1 MSIEHPEATEAAGE
15 TEAGGETEAPE
26 SDTLP
31 GAPAAE
37 SVQRP
42 RRRLRARTNP
52 LAIAALILA
61 VLLSPVAA
69 LFGHIALGQI
79 ARSRGRER
87 GVIPAW
93 IAVALGYLW
102 LIGLII
108 IVGAVVVALDGGGLP
123 WP

>member
-1 MSIEHPEATEAAGE
+1 MNAEQPEVVEG
-15 TEAGGETEAPE
+15 
-26 SDTLP
+26 DTLP
-31 GAPAAE
+31 GAVSRSPQGSAPR
-37 SVQRP
+37 RP
-42 RRRLRARTNP
+42 RARINP

-87 GVIPAW
+87 GTIAAW
-93 IAVALGYLW
+93 IAVGLGYLW
-102 LIGLII
+102 LVGLLII
-108 IVGAVVVALDGGGLP
+108 IGAVVVALDGGVLP

>member
-1 MSIEHPEATEAAGE
+1 MSVEHPEAVQGAEAVG
-15 TEAGGETEAPE
+15 

-31 GAPAAE
+31 PAPGVDAA
-37 SVQRP
+37 RNA
-42 RRRLRARTNP
+42 RRRPRARTNP

-61 VLLSPVAA
+61 VLLSPFAA

-93 IAVALGYLW
+93 IAVGLGYLW
-102 LIGLII
+102 LIGLVIV
-108 IVGAVVVALDGGGLP
+108 VGAVLVALNGGGLP
-123 WP
+123 GL